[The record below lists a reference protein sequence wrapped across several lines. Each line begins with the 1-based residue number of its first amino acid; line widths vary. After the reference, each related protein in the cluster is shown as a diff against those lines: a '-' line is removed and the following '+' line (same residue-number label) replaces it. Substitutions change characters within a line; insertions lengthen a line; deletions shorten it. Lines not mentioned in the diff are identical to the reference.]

1 MKRIF
6 SSLLAGVA
14 AFFAFVVIGLLGTYI
29 KCVGEG
35 VHFDLRIAIRVVLK
49 MAVYISIV
57 MALLTFLTG
66 ANIKNDRRKLP

>member
-6 SSLLAGVA
+6 SSMLAGIT

-35 VHFDLRIAIRVVLK
+35 VFFDLGIVIRVVLK
-49 MAVYISIV
+49 MAVYVSVV
-57 MALLTFLTG
+57 MAVLTFFTDS
-66 ANIKNDRRKLP
+66 AVKSDRKKLL